1 MAAEKRQTVERTVG
15 SNDGA
20 LRFLEARGMPLAAV
34 VLAVFDQSDDC
45 IKLIDV
51 DGKLQFMNCNGMQA
65 MEVDDFGGISGQPW
79 ESLWPAETQGQVR
92 DAIAEARTGNV
103 SRFEAFCPTAKGEPR
118 WWDVTVTPV
127 RDRQGMVAAL
137 LSSSRDITDRK
148 TREESLG
155 LVAAE
160 MKHRLRNAY
169 TVGAAVSMA
178 LAKDQPE
185 HKDFAGEIAGRMMRL
200 ANAQSTLVDVGK
212 ASLSSVIDMV
222 LQGFNDRDLVQ
233 VGPLPDVELGEE
245 LTKALA
251 LVLGELST
259 NSVKYGAL
267 SGRGWVQINAKEDAE
282 TITLDWREEHGT
294 LGPALDLS
302 KIAGGTGRQ
311 LMERMLASVGGHMD
325 STVTD
330 TGFQARILVRK
341 R

>member
-1 MAAEKRQTVERTVG
+1 
-15 SNDGA
+15 
-20 LRFLEARGMPLAAV
+20 
-34 VLAVFDQSDDC
+34 
-45 IKLIDV
+45 
-51 DGKLQFMNCNGMQA
+51 
-65 MEVDDFGGISGQPW
+65 
-79 ESLWPAETQGQVR
+79 
-92 DAIAEARTGNV
+92 
-103 SRFEAFCPTAKGEPR
+103 
-118 WWDVTVTPV
+118 
-127 RDRQGMVAAL
+127 MVAAL